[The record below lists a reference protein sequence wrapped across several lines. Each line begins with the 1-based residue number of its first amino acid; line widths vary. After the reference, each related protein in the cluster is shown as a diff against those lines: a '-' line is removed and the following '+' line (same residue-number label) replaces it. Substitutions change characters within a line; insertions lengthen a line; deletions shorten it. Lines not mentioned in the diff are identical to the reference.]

1 MFEGVFEDQGN
12 QLSAGTYSGQQFY
25 TRNSKLTG
33 GGYGTT
39 LNNFFQGVDAPNL
52 PTEKDGDA
60 LANGNGYSNWGKE
73 AANGEQQ
80 VFTNVEKTKKLS
92 EKPFLYLDNGEYKIF
107 VPGVK

>member
-1 MFEGVFEDQGN
+1 MFEGVFEDKGN

-52 PTEKDGDA
+52 PTEKDGD
-60 LANGNGYSNWGKE
+60 GFS
-73 AANGEQQ
+73 
-80 VFTNVEKTKKLS
+80 
-92 EKPFLYLDNGEYKIF
+92 
-107 VPGVK
+107 